1 MMENNE
7 SKNFDPQWRKAE
19 ILSIQNAAALIAG
32 YDPQVVDN
40 CRNDADFEQKF
51 PKISTI
57 ENALENAI
65 LTGTL
70 KVNAEYIED
79 PSNFSIKLSVEKTTV
94 QVDTLRDWAENRGL
108 KTDFFSTRAIKKHI
122 PDFLDKN
129 HKNYAPKLAAAVNA
143 WHAITEDPSLI
154 EEKTVKQALIN
165 WLYEN
170 ADQFGL
176 IKKDGNPNKLGIDE
190 IAKVSN
196 WHPNGCIDLPRENRL
211 RF

>member
-1 MMENNE
+1 MENNNTK
-7 SKNFDPQWRKAE
+7 SIDTQWHNAE
-19 ILSIQNAAALIAG
+19 KLSIQNAAALIAG

-40 CRNDADFEQKF
+40 CRNDAEFEQKF
-51 PKISTI
+51 PGFSTV

-70 KVNAEYIED
+70 KAKAEYIED
-79 PSNFSIKLSVEKTTV
+79 PLNFSIKLSVKKTTI
-94 QVDTLRDWAENRGL
+94 QMDILRNWVENRGV
-108 KTDFFSTRAIKKHI
+108 KTDFFSTRTQKKYK

-129 HKNYAPKLAAAVNA
+129 HQNYAPKLAAAVNA
-143 WHAITEDPSLI
+143 WHAVNENPTLM
-154 EEKTVKQALIN
+154 EEKTVKQALLG

-176 IKKDGNPNKLGIDE
+176 IKRDGSHNKLGIDE

-196 WHPNGCIDLPRENRL
+196 WHPKGCIDLTHENQFRY
-211 RF
+211 